1 MKKKNKYIIIILTM
15 LILLTIQNNLYAQV
29 KSHSIKLKSS
39 DILIP
44 ASPSGVKIEGYLG
57 KKINLCID
65 NRVMAQDIEKLIKP
79 FDLRFENDFGGFR
92 CEYWGKWFTS
102 AMSAYSYQ
110 PTSEHRDV
118 IDKALKELLETQ
130 TPDGYIGTY
139 DKQHYLWGWDIWG
152 QKYTLLGLISYYDQ
166 TKDKKVLESACR
178 IVDLLLTKVG
188 PGKVN
193 IAENGIPLLKGLPSS
208 SILLP
213 IVYLYE
219 RTGNIHY
226 LDFAKY
232 IVGQWDVPN
241 KFTPTGLRLIEN
253 AMAGV
258 PPIKINAP
266 KAYETMSNFEGLL
279 ELYKVTGDK
288 KYLEAGVKYAESLR
302 KFERMII
309 GSGSDQELWADGVRE
324 QTEILPQPVETC
336 VTVVWM
342 RYCYQLLKITG
353 NPVWADELEVSLY
366 NALLGAMTPKGDW
379 FAYHTP
385 LIGQRVPSYQQHPD
399 VGLSCCVANGP
410 RGLLLTPRWAVM
422 STKEGLV
429 VNLYAKGS
437 YVEKLSD
444 GTEVRI
450 LQKTNYPVGDEIN
463 LTIHPAKTKRF
474 TIGLRIPEW
483 SKKTELSVNGR
494 SISCDPG
501 KYAKINRTWKNGDK
515 MILKL
520 DLRGRIIPAPSGSPE
535 IAIMR
540 GPIVLTLDNR
550 LVEPQDTC
558 VWLLTSRDRAA
569 KLDTS
574 IKSSPS
580 LETNP
585 PVYSGYVRIQPSLS
599 PTDPQEY
606 IALNPV
612 KPKIDNIWMAFEV
625 SFVVRPWH
633 FFDHH
638 EKTLI
643 MCDYSSAGDL
653 WSDNNSYRVWM
664 PQPMYMSNMYPPP
677 IWKLIN
683 PEAKTRPVIPNVLI
697 DR

>member
-1 MKKKNKYIIIILTM
+1 MKKENKNVIIISLLMTFFSISANIL
-15 LILLTIQNNLYAQV
+15 AQSKTV
-29 KSHSIKLKSS
+29 PMDIKVHNV
-39 DILIP
+39 LIP
-44 ASPSGVKIEGYLG
+44 ATSSSVKIEGHLG
-57 KKINLCID
+57 RKINLCID
-65 NRVMAQDIEKLIKP
+65 NRVMAQSIERIIRP
-79 FDLRFENDFGGFR
+79 FRLRFENDFGGFR

-102 AMSAYSYQ
+102 AMLAYTYQ
-110 PTSEHRDV
+110 PTAEHREV
-118 IDKALKELLETQ
+118 IDKALSELLKTQ
-130 TPDGYIGTY
+130 TSDGYIGTY

-152 QKYTLLGLISYYDQ
+152 QKYTLLGLIAYYDQ
-166 TKDKKVLESACR
+166 TKDKKVLEAACR
-178 IVDLLLTKVG
+178 VADLLLKKVG

-193 IAENGIPLLKGLPSS
+193 IAENGLPLLKGLPST
-208 SILLP
+208 SILRA
-213 IVYLYE
+213 IVLLYE
-219 RTGNIHY
+219 RTGNKNY

-232 IVGQWDVPN
+232 IVHQWDIPN
-241 KFTPTGLRLIEN
+241 KFTHTGLRLIEN
-253 AMAGV
+253 VLAGV
-258 PPIKINAP
+258 PPIKIDAP
-266 KAYETMSNFEGLL
+266 KAFEMMSNFEGVL
-279 ELYKVTGDK
+279 ELYKVTGER
-288 KYLEAGVKYAESLR
+288 KYIEAGVKFGNSIR
-302 KFERMII
+302 KYECMIT
-309 GSGSDQELWADGVRE
+309 GTASNQELWCDGVRE
-324 QTEILPQPVETC
+324 QTEVLPQPVETC
-336 VTVVWM
+336 VTVTWM

-353 NPVWADELEVSLY
+353 NPIWADELEVSLY